1 MEIVLEEPMHAL
13 LIDVAARHGMD
24 VRPMLSG
31 ERRWR
36 LEPHEKGAL
45 LEAISHEFA
54 FTGVDEDDEPNARG
68 LQLKAL
74 LDLLKD
80 RGSMRPD
87 LGELLDRYSEE
98 FADFAGIYLEHA
110 NQAGIGGEDRPLHTA
125 AYAGLTDDIRILLR
139 EGADI
144 HAAGSIGL
152 TPLHCAAMKGHVA
165 AVELL
170 LQSGADPAAT
180 DEVGDPALMWAR
192 NLGHPEVVRILEAAL
207 QASRL
212 TKK

>member
-13 LIDVAARHGMD
+13 LIEVAARHGID
-24 VRPMLSG
+24 ARPMLAG

-36 LEPHEKGAL
+36 MEAHEKGAL

-54 FTGVDEDDEPNARG
+54 FTGVGPDDEPNVRG

-74 LDLLKD
+74 LDLLRD
-80 RGSMRPD
+80 RGSMSAD
-87 LGELLDRYSEE
+87 LGELLDRYSEDYT
-98 FADFAGIYLEHA
+98 DFTGIYLEHA
-110 NQAGIGGEDRPLHTA
+110 NQAGIGGEERPLHMA
-125 AYAGLTDDIRILLR
+125 ASDGLIDDIRILLR

-144 HAAGSIGL
+144 NAAGDIGL
-152 TPLHCAAMKGHVA
+152 TALHFAAMKGHAA

-170 LQSGADPAAT
+170 LERGADPT
-180 DEVGDPALMWAR
+180 IQDEFGSDALSWAR
-192 NLGHPEVVRILEAAL
+192 KHPEVSKVLEAAL
-207 QASRL
+207 QASRS